1 MGLFESHRRFDCLPG
16 KERSVVP
23 SETEGRSYIKK
34 PAFPLRHPI
43 LVLRQFILIGVF
55 CFAASSAFAQLPFG
69 LGLKGGVALTDAYQN
84 NMLVDVRTYSDARD
98 YIIGPFA
105 ELRLPF
111 GFGVEA
117 DALYRPLSFAT
128 QTSSIP
134 GIAQFSTRYS
144 TWEFPI
150 LAKYR
155 FKFPIVRPYIDAGP
169 SFRTTTSNTSY
180 LSNHGFAIGGGLDVK
195 VLFLHVSPEIRYTRW
210 GSDSNAGTA
219 SIAAG
224 QNLTQ
229 FSNQGQARSN
239 VNQVE
244 FLVGISF

>member
-1 MGLFESHRRFDCLPG
+1 MRRQL
-16 KERSVVP
+16 
-23 SETEGRSYIKK
+23 
-34 PAFPLRHPI
+34 L
-43 LVLRQFILIGVF
+43 LFILLSAG
-55 CFAASSAFAQLPFG
+55 ASSAFAQLPFG
-69 LGLKGGVALTDAYQN
+69 LGLKGGVSLTDAYQN
-84 NMLVDVRTYSDARD
+84 TSYTTPYGTLRQYSDAKD

-117 DALYRPLSFAT
+117 DALYRPLSFAIQQST
-128 QTSSIP
+128 FSS
-134 GIAQFSTRYS
+134 STRFS

-169 SFRTTTSNTSY
+169 SFRTTTSNTRY
-180 LSNHGFAIGGGLDVK
+180 LSNHGIAVGGGLDIK
-195 VLFLHVSPEIRYTRW
+195 ALFLHVSPEIRYTRW
-210 GSDSNAGTA
+210 GSDSSAGTA
-219 SIAAG
+219 SISAG
-224 QNLTQ
+224 QNLAQ
-229 FSNQGQARSN
+229 FSSQGQARSN

>member
-1 MGLFESHRRFDCLPG
+1 MRRQ
-16 KERSVVP
+16 
-23 SETEGRSYIKK
+23 
-34 PAFPLRHPI
+34 I
-43 LVLRQFILIGVF
+43 LLFILLSAG
-55 CFAASSAFAQLPFG
+55 ASSAFAQLPFG
-69 LGLKGGVALTDAYQN
+69 LGLKGGVSLTDAYQS
-84 NMLVDVRTYSDARD
+84 NMLVDVHTYSDAKD

-128 QTSSIP
+128 QAPGFSS
-134 GIAQFSTRYS
+134 STRFS

-169 SFRTTTSNTSY
+169 SFRTTTSNTQL
-180 LSNHGFAIGGGLDVK
+180 LSNHGIAVGGGLDIK
-195 VLFLHVSPEIRYTRW
+195 ALFLHLSPEIRYTRW
-210 GSDSNAGTA
+210 GSDSSNGSIPAGTGTLSFGPGYA
-219 SIAAG
+219 
-224 QNLTQ
+224 Q
-229 FSNQGQARSN
+229 SN

-244 FLVGISF
+244 FLIGISF

>member
-1 MGLFESHRRFDCLPG
+1 MRRQIFL
-16 KERSVVP
+16 
-23 SETEGRSYIKK
+23 
-34 PAFPLRHPI
+34 
-43 LVLRQFILIGVF
+43 FILLSAGG
-55 CFAASSAFAQLPFG
+55 SSAFAQLPFG
-69 LGLKGGVALTDAYQN
+69 LGLKGGVSLTDAYQS
-84 NMLVDVRTYSDARD
+84 NMLVDVHTYSDAKD

-128 QTSSIP
+128 QAP
-134 GIAQFSTRYS
+134 GLASSTRFS

-169 SFRTTTSNTSY
+169 SFRTTTNNTQL
-180 LSNHGFAIGGGLDVK
+180 LSNHGIAVGGGLDIK
-195 VLFLHVSPEIRYTRW
+195 ALFLHVSPEIRYTRW
-210 GSDSNAGTA
+210 GSDSSAGTA
-219 SIAAG
+219 SIPAG
-224 QNLTQ
+224 QNLAQ
-229 FSNQGQARSN
+229 FSSQGQARSN

-244 FLVGISF
+244 FLIGISF

>member
-1 MGLFESHRRFDCLPG
+1 MG
-16 KERSVVP
+16 
-23 SETEGRSYIKK
+23 
-34 PAFPLRHPI
+34 A
-43 LVLRQFILIGVF
+43 GV
-55 CFAASSAFAQLPFG
+55 SSAFAQLPFG
-69 LGLKGGVALTDAYQN
+69 LGLKGGVSLTDAYQN
-84 NMLVDVRTYSDARD
+84 NMLVDVRTYSDAKD

-128 QTSSIP
+128 QTTGFSS
-134 GIAQFSTRYS
+134 STRFS

-155 FKFPIVRPYIDAGP
+155 FKFPIARPYIDAGP
-169 SFRTTTSNTSY
+169 SFRTTTDNTQL
-180 LSNHGFAIGGGLDVK
+180 LSNHGIAVGGGVDIK
-195 VLFLHVSPEIRYTRW
+195 ALFLHVSPEIRYTRW
-210 GSDSNAGTA
+210 GRDSSNGSIPAGSGRLSFGPGYA
-219 SIAAG
+219 
-224 QNLTQ
+224 Q
-229 FSNQGQARSN
+229 SN

>member
-1 MGLFESHRRFDCLPG
+1 MIAGAC
-16 KERSVVP
+16 
-23 SETEGRSYIKK
+23 
-34 PAFPLRHPI
+34 
-43 LVLRQFILIGVF
+43 
-55 CFAASSAFAQLPFG
+55 SAFAQLPFG
-69 LGLKGGVALTDAYQN
+69 LGVKGGVSLTDAYQN
-84 NMLVDVRTYSDARD
+84 NMLVDVHTYSDSKD

-117 DALYRPLSFAT
+117 DALYRPLSFAV
-128 QTSSIP
+128 QQPAFSS
-134 GIAQFSTRYS
+134 STRFS

-169 SFRTTTSNTSY
+169 SFRTTTNNTGY
-180 LSNHGFAIGGGLDVK
+180 LSNHGIAVGGGLDIHA
-195 VLFLHVSPEIRYTRW
+195 LFLHVSPEIRYTRW
-210 GSDSNAGTA
+210 GSDSNAGSA
-219 SIAAG
+219 SITAG
-224 QNLTQ
+224 QTLVQ
-229 FSNQGQARSN
+229 FSNQGQASSN

>member
-1 MGLFESHRRFDCLPG
+1 MRRQ
-16 KERSVVP
+16 
-23 SETEGRSYIKK
+23 
-34 PAFPLRHPI
+34 I
-43 LVLRQFILIGVF
+43 LLLILLG
-55 CFAASSAFAQLPFG
+55 AGASSAFAQLPFG
-69 LGLKGGVALTDAYQN
+69 LGLKGGVSLTDAFQN
-84 NMLVDVRTYSDARD
+84 RTFVGPSEWFSSTTREYSDAKD

-117 DALYRPLSFAT
+117 DALYRPLSFT
-128 QTSSIP
+128 IQQPTFSS
-134 GIAQFSTRYS
+134 STRFS

-169 SFRTTTSNTSY
+169 SFRTTTDNTRY
-180 LSNHGFAIGGGLDVK
+180 LSNHGIAVGGGLDIK
-195 VLFLHVSPEIRYTRW
+195 ALFLHVSPEIRYTRW
-210 GSDSNAGTA
+210 GSDSSAGTA
-219 SIAAG
+219 SIPAG
-224 QNLTQ
+224 QSRLSY
-229 FSNQGQARSN
+229 FGQPQASSN